1 MPVSTSDRTPGAGR
15 SASSE
20 PMSAAEAAQ
29 EGLRQ
34 IVDLTGKEP
43 SGVTSLEPSEDG
55 WLVGVEVV
63 EDRRLPSSI
72 DLLGL
77 YLVEIDTEGELLAY
91 RRIRRYPRGKG
102 GENGEVR

>member
-1 MPVSTSDRTPGAGR
+1 MTDEVV
-15 SASSE
+15 
-20 PMSAAEAAQ
+20 SAAQAAQ
-29 EGLRQ
+29 LGLRH
-34 IVDLTGKEP
+34 ITELTGREP

-77 YLVEIDTEGELLAY
+77 YLAEIGADGELLAY

-102 GENGEVR
+102 GDNGEVG